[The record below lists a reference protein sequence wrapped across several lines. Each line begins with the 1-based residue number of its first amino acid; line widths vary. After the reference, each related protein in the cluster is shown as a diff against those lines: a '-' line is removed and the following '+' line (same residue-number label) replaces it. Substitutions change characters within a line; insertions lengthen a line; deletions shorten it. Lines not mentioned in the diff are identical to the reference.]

1 MQVSQFKW
9 DRFQQVDVFTLVE
22 GDQVIVAG
30 SMITVA
36 GPAYEEDG
44 QVHLPAAPIE
54 QAVILVDFSDTA
66 ATRAMDYVGS
76 SVHDF
81 GDGTAIIAELDGSSD
96 LVYSPR
102 LPKAE
107 LEAFCQEH
115 LERYKA
121 FNDQHS
127 EAIEDG
133 DTVRMEPWWA

>member
-9 DRFQQVDVFTLVE
+9 DRFHQVDVFSLVE

-30 SMITVA
+30 SMVTVA
-36 GPAYEEDG
+36 APAYEKDG

-81 GDGTAIIAELDGSSD
+81 GDGTAIIAELDGSTD

-115 LERYKA
+115 LERYRA
-121 FNDQHS
+121 FNSQHS
-127 EAIEDG
+127 EAIEEG
-133 DTVRMEPWWA
+133 EPVPMEPWWA